1 MNALPK
7 RWLEAL
13 RVSFGLPSGLAMLA
27 GILLGLSLPAI
38 DDWLGFQLPAL
49 AFDSQSSTRSL
60 LETIGTATVSV
71 AGLSF
76 SVTIVALTLAS
87 SQLSPRVLRTF
98 RGDRL
103 SQTTLALFLG
113 TFVYCLTLLVRLGV
127 TNGGR
132 EVPDLSVTLAVLLA
146 FSSFLT
152 FAFFIAHIVNMLE
165 PSTVVDGIYQDGVS
179 LSENRYPSGPGEP
192 QDCEAARR
200 DARSTMGN
208 DQPGEIV
215 SPKSGYLTVVDLGHL
230 VSCLQHGDAF
240 VKQAVPVGTYVL
252 PGQVLAEVWARGE
265 NREELHGRVL
275 EAFELGKQRTLVQ
288 DTAFCVRQLA
298 DVALKG
304 LSPGINDPTTSENA
318 MDAMASLLVTFIKS
332 ETPCEIRVDDEGVPR
347 FLALAPDLND
357 LVKLGFDQVV
367 VAAKGSPVVIS
378 RLLQLLEHIETQARA
393 NGVRCGETDRQ
404 RRALR
409 RE

>member
-1 MNALPK
+1 MARENL
-7 RWLEAL
+7 
-13 RVSFGLPSGLAMLA
+13 
-27 GILLGLSLPAI
+27 
-38 DDWLGFQLPAL
+38 
-49 AFDSQSSTRSL
+49 
-60 LETIGTATVSV
+60 V
-71 AGLSF
+71 AGLTAAGVS
-76 SVTIVALTLAS
+76 IAL
-87 SQLSPRVLRTF
+87 
-98 RGDRL
+98 
-103 SQTTLALFLG
+103 
-113 TFVYCLTLLVRLGV
+113 LLVLGPAWRRGGESARAPLATGYPDAAGPTSAANGTDLRL
-127 TNGGR
+127 
-132 EVPDLSVTLAVLLA
+132 EVHQLRKQLQQLA
-146 FSSFLT
+146 
-152 FAFFIAHIVNMLE
+152 AHIVNMLE